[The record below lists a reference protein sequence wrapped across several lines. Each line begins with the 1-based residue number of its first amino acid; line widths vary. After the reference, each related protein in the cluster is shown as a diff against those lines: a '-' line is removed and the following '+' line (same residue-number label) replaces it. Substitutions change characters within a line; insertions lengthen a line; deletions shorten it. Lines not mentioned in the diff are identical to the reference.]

1 MLLPINIASKRLFL
15 TPRQWLVQCSDL
27 PDSVAPTSSEVTMR
41 LVGELSLFGAAFIAS
56 FTYGPT
62 LVLRI
67 ERSLA
72 VAPIARQARSLADL
86 LARLIRKN

>member
-1 MLLPINIASKRLFL
+1 
-15 TPRQWLVQCSDL
+15 
-27 PDSVAPTSSEVTMR
+27 MR

>member
-1 MLLPINIASKRLFL
+1 
-15 TPRQWLVQCSDL
+15 
-27 PDSVAPTSSEVTMR
+27 MR

-62 LVLRI
+62 LAQRI

-72 VAPIARQARSLADL
+72 VAPIARQTRSLADR
-86 LARLIRKN
+86 LARLIGKN